1 MSLSYWLLRAFIS
14 LVYRL
19 FTDYH
24 VSGRENVP
32 LEGPLI
38 LAMNH
43 IHTLDSPAAMVAMPR
58 QVTTFAARK
67 WRHTPKGWIL
77 TLAGAIFVNRGEV
90 DRQALR
96 AALDVLKRGG
106 VLGLAPEGTR
116 SPTFQLQSARGGV
129 AYLAYLS
136 GARILPVAVT
146 GVEHMLPSLRH
157 LRRARVR
164 VVIGQPF
171 ALPAFAQRPKAGD
184 LLQQADLVM
193 RRIAALLP
201 PEYQGVYAEGRALV
215 RRTPAPQG

>member
-1 MSLSYWLLRAFIS
+1 MSLGYRLLRAFVS
-14 LVYRL
+14 LVYHL
-19 FTDYH
+19 LTDYH
-24 VSGRENVP
+24 MTGQENVP
-32 LEGPLI
+32 REGPLI

-58 QVTTFAARK
+58 QVTIFAARK

-77 TLAGAIFVNRGEV
+77 RLAGTIFVNRGEV

-96 AALDVLKRGG
+96 AALSVLAKSG

-146 GVEHMLPSLRH
+146 GVEHMLPSLMR
-157 LRRARVR
+157 LRRAQVR
-164 VVIGQPF
+164 VAIGQPI
-171 ALPAFAQRPKAGD
+171 ALPAFAHRPKAGD

-193 RRIAALLP
+193 RHIAALLP
-201 PEYQGVYAEGRALV
+201 PEYQGVYAEGRAVDL
-215 RRTPAPQG
+215 RIPAPKG